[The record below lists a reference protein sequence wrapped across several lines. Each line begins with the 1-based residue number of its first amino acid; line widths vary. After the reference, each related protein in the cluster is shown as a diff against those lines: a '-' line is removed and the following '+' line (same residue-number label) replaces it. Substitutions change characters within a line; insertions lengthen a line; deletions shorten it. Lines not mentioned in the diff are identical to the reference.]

1 MKSKTRDIYL
11 DFYRG
16 IATISV
22 VFIHTVYWSGQ
33 NYLSDSVGILYTL
46 ALLIDVPLFI
56 FLSGWSAFY
65 TDNINKTFNNLFKVW
80 MQYIIFIIIADIVCH
95 VILHPGTLSVQDLL
109 YQIVFAGSTP
119 YLPVIAGS
127 LWFMPMW
134 IPVALAG
141 SIFTVLLKRF
151 CKKSDE
157 YIYIYIRIITFLLI
171 GVVWFSITNQS
182 TYFMFSRN
190 FCFYMVFFL
199 LGYLLANHHFMYKLW
214 QYLGVCAAIILLWFL
229 VSRTFHIP
237 AKDLQSAKFPPHL
250 MYFVASLL
258 SIVTVIYF
266 RKKIDFI
273 VKRCSLISYIGKNA
287 LPFYF
292 SQGIGSSIIYYIYPY
307 FLPYGPYVTLAVCFA
322 ANLVITLV
330 CGVGLTQIYRGLFR
344 AVGYIK
350 SCLVRN
356 KDCHTVK

>member
-46 ALLIDVPLFI
+46 ALLIDVPLFV

-80 MQYIIFIIIADIVCH
+80 MQYIIFIIITDVVCH

-109 YQIVFAGSTP
+109 YQIVFAGDTP
-119 YLPVIAGS
+119 YLTVIAGS

-151 CKKSDE
+151 SEKSDE
-157 YIYIYIRIITFLLI
+157 YIYIYIYQNYNFFADWSCIVLHHK
-171 GVVWFSITNQS
+171 SINL
-182 TYFMFSRN
+182 
-190 FCFYMVFFL
+190 FYV
-199 LGYLLANHHFMYKLW
+199 
-214 QYLGVCAAIILLWFL
+214 
-229 VSRTFHIP
+229 
-237 AKDLQSAKFPPHL
+237 
-250 MYFVASLL
+250 
-258 SIVTVIYF
+258 
-266 RKKIDFI
+266 
-273 VKRCSLISYIGKNA
+273 
-287 LPFYF
+287 
-292 SQGIGSSIIYYIYPY
+292 
-307 FLPYGPYVTLAVCFA
+307 
-322 ANLVITLV
+322 
-330 CGVGLTQIYRGLFR
+330 
-344 AVGYIK
+344 
-350 SCLVRN
+350 
-356 KDCHTVK
+356 